1 LHPFKDD
8 LSQRNLNVL
17 AQDAI
22 ERNVPAVERS
32 SPAKEID
39 DVVIDKSSPAT
50 RRSARLRR

>member
-1 LHPFKDD
+1 LQPFKDD

-22 ERNVPAVERS
+22 ERSAPAIERS
-32 SPAKEID
+32 APATEIS
-39 DVVIDKSSPAT
+39 VVAT